1 MRKLIQFE
9 CKKIFLRRLSIVAF
23 IALVLFSILL
33 TMATYSGMY
42 AYDGTNEGTGG
53 AAVEID
59 KGIADKYACILT
71 DEKVEQMLIEF
82 APQGDLHGMN
92 AKYLYQNA
100 TQSAVMSRFADIN
113 GEWNGLTVSDVF
125 GSEEIKTGY
134 ISGWLNTS
142 QNNAKIFIILTFVV
156 IIMIAPV
163 FSGEYNGVDN
173 IILTSR
179 YGKTKC
185 ATAKVIAGI
194 LSVVVVTAMIVI
206 LNMAFAWIL
215 YGKDGLD
222 CSILFAPVDFGTG
235 YIPFNISCG
244 TLLKYQ
250 ILLAFAGTMGIA
262 GFTLFFSAVCKNEI
276 ISLIVSAVIYTA
288 PIMLPITETNSLY
301 RMITLLPIYCAQYI
315 SVMSIEQMSN
325 GMLYAIWSVP
335 AAVAFLLLGS
345 ILSRKIFAKH
355 QIGN

>member
-9 CKKIFLRRLSIVAF
+9 CKKIFSRRLSI
-23 IALVLFSILL
+23 IAIIVVVLFSILL
-33 TMATYSGMY
+33 TMATYTGMH
-42 AYDGTNEGTGG
+42 AYSGTNEGTGRT
-53 AAVEID
+53 AVEID
-59 KGIADKYACILT
+59 KEIADKYAGVLT
-71 DEKVEQMLIEF
+71 DEKVEQMLMEF
-82 APQGDLHGMN
+82 APQIDLHGMN

-100 TQSAVMSRFADIN
+100 TQSSVMSRFADIN
-113 GEWNGLTVSDVF
+113 GKWNGLTVSDVF
-125 GSEEIKTGY
+125 GNEEIKIGY
-134 ISGWLNTS
+134 INGWLNTS
-142 QNNAKIFIILTFVV
+142 QNNAKVFIMLAFV
-156 IIMIAPV
+156 IIIMLAPV

-173 IILTSR
+173 IILTSK

-185 ATAKVIAGI
+185 TTAKVIAAI
-194 LSVVVVTAMIVI
+194 MSVATVTAAIVI
-206 LNMAFAWIL
+206 LNMVFAFIL

-222 CSILFAPVDFGTG
+222 CSILFAPVDFETG

-262 GFTLFFSAVCKNEI
+262 GFTLLFSAVCKNEI
-276 ISLIVSAVIYTA
+276 IALVISAAIYTA
-288 PIMLPITETNSLY
+288 PIMLPVTETNPLY
-301 RMITLLPIYCAQYI
+301 RIITLLPIYCAQYI

-335 AAVAFLLLGS
+335 TAIVFLVVGS

-355 QIGN
+355 QIS